1 MIRKILNRAGGM
13 CDLAYRV
20 QKLTAISALILLLAS
35 LFLRFLVPELTV
47 DTYPTYRLAQELF
60 RMPAG
65 ILLAGIIAAVCIEDV
80 RGNASR

>member
-1 MIRKILNRAGGM
+1 MIRKILARAGRM

-20 QKLTAISALILLLAS
+20 QKLTALTALILLLAS
-35 LFLRFLVPELTV
+35 LFLRFQSPELTV

-65 ILLAGIIAAVCIEDV
+65 ILLAGIIASVCIEDV
-80 RGNASR
+80 RGDPS